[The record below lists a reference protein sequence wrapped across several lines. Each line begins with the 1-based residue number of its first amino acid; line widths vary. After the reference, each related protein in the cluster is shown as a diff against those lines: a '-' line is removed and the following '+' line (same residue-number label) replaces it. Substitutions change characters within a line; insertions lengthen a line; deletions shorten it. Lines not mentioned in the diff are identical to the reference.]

1 MSSAPR
7 LAPSRVNWTPTT
19 PTSSEALA
27 LTGMV
32 PETLAPG
39 AGAETAT
46 VGGESGGG
54 WLASRCTILA
64 TEGTP
69 SLLSRKSM

>member
-32 PETLAPG
+32 PETVAPG

-46 VGGESGGG
+46 LGGVASGGG
-54 WLASRCTILA
+54 GASRRTILA

-69 SLLSRKSM
+69 SLLTRKSM

>member
-19 PTSSEALA
+19 PMSSEAPA
-27 LTGMV
+27 LTGVV
-32 PETLAPG
+32 PETDAPA

-46 VGGESGGG
+46 FGGPPSA
-54 WLASRCTILA
+54 WPASRRIILA
-64 TEGTP
+64 IEGTP
-69 SLLSRKSM
+69 SLLTRKSM